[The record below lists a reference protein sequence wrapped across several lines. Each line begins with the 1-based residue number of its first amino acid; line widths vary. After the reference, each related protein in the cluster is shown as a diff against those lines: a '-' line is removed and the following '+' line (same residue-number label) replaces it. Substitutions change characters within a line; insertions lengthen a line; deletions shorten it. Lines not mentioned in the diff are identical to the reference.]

1 MVKRKIYKALSVA
14 MASSMLMATPSP
26 ALVNAE
32 ELPKDATEEVVEEL
46 KEDSKEESIESKED
60 SKEEV
65 KEELKEESAESKEA
79 ESKEEKKEDSKGE
92 SEEKTKEDSEEKDS
106 KEKEKKD
113 LEDDEESKKTCEIT
127 YSMFDF
133 DDSYEGG
140 SWGSTVT
147 KSKGGV
153 KIEYSGNYAEKVFGL
168 PKGIKG
174 TDVVSVKAN
183 LLKGS
188 KSGFSLKFRNKG
200 EEVKAAYGTD
210 VIENTD
216 KAEFDGIGLMNS
228 SGGETS
234 FTIQSI
240 TLTLKGDA
248 EDYPTPSEIKDDN
261 TKPEIQ
267 WDIPDLRDYISCD
280 EGLGKD
286 SYTGAAIMIS
296 EITDE
301 ALMDIVE
308 KHFNAVTFGN
318 EFKPD
323 SLMNYNNAKPA
334 DGQIITETWT
344 DAKGVT
350 HKDMAVPKLDFTRPE
365 KMLRVIKDWNDE
377 HPDKEIKIRG
387 HVLTWHSQTPEWFFK
402 ENYDPNGDWVSPEE
416 MTLRHEWYIKSVFE
430 HVFSSEYKDMFYG
443 WDVVNEACS
452 DSTGTYRSASAS
464 ERSNWARIY
473 GTGSKE
479 DAPDYIL
486 NAFRFANYYAHKMG
500 KDDVELYY
508 NDYNECSGNKPDAI
522 AQLLESVKRHEGDA
536 VLPTR
541 ISGFGMQGHHNMLGP
556 SKQKIVDCG
565 KRYGKIVGKI
575 QVTELDFKCSDEYDG
590 TSATEAAEYTREAY
604 RYKEIFEAYKE
615 IDADPDI
622 DVNGFTVWGVIDPN
636 SWLQTSNSAGG
647 GANGNRKQ
655 VPLLF
660 DGDYMAKPAYWAFVD
675 PSKLEPAIKSINVIQ
690 AAAGENAFAHGKAAT
705 IEGTDYTFI
714 PVWDNGKLLVKVK
727 ANGATSAKLY
737 VDFAASMEDGA
748 EVSTAEATMDE
759 NGECVLEVAANTTLS
774 AASRIALDVVVTDA
788 EGDHAYNNLRLTQD
802 EGSKYYAKGTCKPY
816 ANVAKGTVTVD
827 GDVDKAWEVAK
838 DVVLSVPGG
847 NPKATATA
855 KLLWDE
861 ENLYV
866 LMSVKDA
873 NLDASASAVHEKDS
887 VEVFID
893 ENNNKTDAYEDDDK
907 QYRINY
913 LNETSFNG
921 TKCVEDNVKH
931 AVKLT
936 DDGYMVEAAFAWT
949 DITPEVGTA
958 IGLDLQINDGEGGAR
973 IGTRSWYDE
982 TGNGWSAPKV
992 FGEVTLADKDAEDPE
1007 LPDDPTEP
1015 EEPEIIVPS
1024 VAEVADVVYTGAKL
1038 TPEVVVT
1045 AGDKVL
1051 AKDVDYTV
1059 SYKNNKNAAAKVG
1072 SGMGEEFDASLPT
1085 VEVKFIGEYA
1095 DNDAVKA
1102 NFTIAPVDFADED
1115 AIEVEPVDTFVE
1127 SIFAT
1132 RPGVTVR
1139 FNGKNLS
1146 KTNYTL
1152 QYRLGEDGKLLNKLP
1167 SHASN
1172 ADGTYYAVVT
1182 AKGKNFVGSTSVELD
1197 ILEDVNIHVLEA
1209 RVWRTA
1215 DYNRRTGDVKVKA
1228 SYTVKTNSEAKFFG
1242 TKKGDTVV
1250 LESGKDFDASI
1261 VVRER
1266 FTGLALVKLSGNGAF
1281 YGDRVVILKL
1291 N

>member
-1 MVKRKIYKALSVA
+1 MVKKKIYKALSVA
-14 MASSMLMATPSP
+14 VASTMLMATPNP
-26 ALVNAE
+26 ALVNAKE
-32 ELPKDATEEVVEEL
+32 SPSDSTDEVVEEL
-46 KEDSKEESIESKED
+46 QEETT
-60 SKEEV
+60 EE
-65 KEELKEESAESKEA
+65 
-79 ESKEEKKEDSKGE
+79 ESKEETKEE
-92 SEEKTKEDSEEKDS
+92 SEEEVKEDSEEESKDS
-106 KEKEKKD
+106 EKEDSEKEEEKKD
-113 LEDDEESKKTCEIT
+113 DSKDDEESNKTCEIT

-153 KIEYSGNYAEKVFGL
+153 KIEFSGNYAEKVFGL

-183 LLKGS
+183 LLKGN

-228 SGGETS
+228 SGGGTT

-248 EDYPTPSEIKDDN
+248 ADYPTPSEIKDDN

-267 WDIPDLRDYISCD
+267 RDIPDLRDYISCD
-280 EGLGKD
+280 KGLGKD
-286 SYTGAAIMIS
+286 SYTGAAIMVS

-301 ALMDIVE
+301 ALMDLVE

-323 SLMNYNNAKPA
+323 SLMNYNNSKPA

-350 HKDMAVPKLDFTRPE
+350 HKDMAVPKLDFSRPE
-365 KMLRVIKDWNDE
+365 RMLRVIKDWNDE

-387 HVLTWHSQTPEWFFK
+387 HVLTWHSQTPDWFFR
-402 ENYDPNGDWVSPEE
+402 ENYDPNGALVSPEE
-416 MTLRHEWYIKSVFE
+416 MSLRHEWYIKSVFE

-452 DSTGTYRSASAS
+452 DGTGTYRAGD
-464 ERSNWARIY
+464 ERSTWAKIY
-473 GTGSKE
+473 GNGSKE
-479 DAPDYIL
+479 DAPEYIL

-522 AQLLESVKRHEGDA
+522 AQLLESVKRHESDD

-556 SKQKIVDCG
+556 SKQQIINCG

-590 TSATEAAEYTREAY
+590 TSATEQAEYTREAY

-675 PSKLEPAIKSINVIQ
+675 PSKLEPAIKSLTVVQ
-690 AAAGENAFAHGKAAT
+690 AATGSDEFAHGKSAT
-705 IEGTDYTFI
+705 IEGTDYTFV
-714 PVWDNGKLLVKVK
+714 PVWNGDKLSVKVK
-727 ANGATSAKLY
+727 ANGAKSAKLF
-737 VDFAASMEDGA
+737 VDFAADMKDGA
-748 EVSTAEATMDE
+748 SVVTAEANLDE
-759 NGECVLEVAANTTLS
+759 NGECILEVAADSEL
-774 AASRIALDVVVTDA
+774 AATKRLAMDVVVTDD
-788 EGDHAYNNLRLTQD
+788 EGDHAFNNLRLTQD
-802 EGSKYYAKGTCKPY
+802 EGSKYYAKAICKPY
-816 ANVAKGTVTVD
+816 MNVTKGTVTVD
-827 GDVDKAWEVAK
+827 GEVDKTWELAK
-838 DVVLSVPGG
+838 DVNLSVVGS

-866 LMSVKDA
+866 LMNVKDDD
-873 NLDASASAVHEKDS
+873 LDASASAVHEKDS

-893 ENNNKTDAYEDDDK
+893 ENNHKSDGYEDDDK

-913 LNETSFNG
+913 LDETSFNG
-921 TKCVEDNVKH
+921 SKCVEDNVKH

-949 DITPEVGTA
+949 DITPEIGTA
-958 IGLDLQINDGEGGAR
+958 IGLDLQINDGSNGGR
-973 IGTRSWYDE
+973 IGTRCWYDE

-992 FGEVTLADKDAEDPE
+992 FGEVSLVDGEET
-1007 LPDDPTEP
+1007 PDTP
-1015 EEPEIIVPS
+1015 EEPVILTPAV
-1024 VAEVADVVYTGAKL
+1024 VEVEDVVYTGAKL

-1045 AGDKVL
+1045 AGDKELV
-1051 AKDVDYTV
+1051 KDVDYTV

-1072 SGMGEEFDASLPT
+1072 TGMGEDFDASLPT

-1095 DNDAVKA
+1095 ENEAIKA
-1102 NFTIAPVDFADED
+1102 NFTIAPVDFANED
-1115 AIEVEPVDTFVE
+1115 SIEVEPDDTFVE
-1127 SIFAT
+1127 SMFTT
-1132 RPGVTVR
+1132 RPGVTVY
-1139 FNGKNLS
+1139 FDGKKLS
-1146 KTNYTL
+1146 KSNYTL
-1152 QYRLGEDGKLLNKLP
+1152 QYRLGENGKLLNKLP
-1167 SHASN
+1167 AHASN

-1182 AKGKNFVGSTSVELD
+1182 AKGKNFVGTTSVELD
-1197 ILEDVNIHVLEA
+1197 ILEEVSIHVLEA
-1209 RVWRTA
+1209 RVWRGA
-1215 DYNRRTGDVKVKA
+1215 EYNKRTGAVKVKA
-1228 SYTVKTNSEAKFFG
+1228 SYTVKTNSEAKHFG
-1242 TKKGDTVV
+1242 VKKGTEIV
-1250 LESGKDFDASI
+1250 LESGKDFEASVI
-1261 VVRER
+1261 FRER
-1266 FTGLALVKLSGNGAF
+1266 FTGLGLVHIKGNDPLVGE
-1281 YGDRVVILKL
+1281 RVVILSL
-1291 N
+1291 R

>member
-26 ALVNAE
+26 ALVNAK
-32 ELPKDATEEVVEEL
+32 ELPEDTTEEVVEEL
-46 KEDSKEESIESKED
+46 KEDSKDETKENSKEEVKEDSKKEAEESKEEVKED
-60 SKEEV
+60 SKEE
-65 KEELKEESAESKEA
+65 
-79 ESKEEKKEDSKGE
+79 
-92 SEEKTKEDSEEKDS
+92 SEENTEEAVEEKDS
-106 KEKEKKD
+106 EKEEK
-113 LEDDEESKKTCEIT
+113 DDEESKKTCEIT

-228 SGGETS
+228 SGGEAT

-248 EDYPTPSEIKDDN
+248 ADYPTPSEIVDDN

-267 WDIPDLRDYISCD
+267 RDIPDLRDYISCD
-280 EGLGKD
+280 KGLGKD
-286 SYTGAAIMIS
+286 SYTGAAIMVS

-301 ALMDIVE
+301 ALMDLVE

-323 SLMNYNNAKPA
+323 SLMNYNNSKPA

-350 HKDMAVPKLDFTRPE
+350 HKDMAVPKLDFSRPE
-365 KMLRVIKDWNDE
+365 RMLRVIKDWNDE

-387 HVLTWHSQTPEWFFK
+387 HVLTWHSQTPDWFFR
-402 ENYDPNGDWVSPEE
+402 ENYDPNGALVSPEE
-416 MTLRHEWYIKSVFE
+416 MSLRHEWYIKSVFE

-452 DSTGTYRSASAS
+452 DGTGTYRAAD
-464 ERSNWARIY
+464 ERSTWAKIY
-473 GTGSKE
+473 GNGSKE

-486 NAFRFANYYAHKMG
+486 NAFRYANYYAHKMG

-522 AQLLESVKRHEGDA
+522 AQLLESVKRHEKDD

-556 SKQKIVDCG
+556 SKQQIVNCG

-675 PSKLEPAIKSINVIQ
+675 PSKLEPAIKSLTVVQ
-690 AAAGENAFAHGKAAT
+690 AASGKDAFAHAKSAT
-705 IEGTDYTFI
+705 IEGTEYTFL
-714 PVWDNGKLLVKVK
+714 PVWDGDKLSVKVK
-727 ANGATSAKLY
+727 ANGAKAAKLY
-737 VDFAASMEDGA
+737 VDFASDMKDGA
-748 EVSTAEATMDE
+748 SVETAEATLDE
-759 NGECVLEVAANTTLS
+759 NGEAVLEVAAPSQLVAT
-774 AASRIALDVVVTDA
+774 SRLAMDVVVTDA
-788 EGDHAYNNLRLTQD
+788 DGDHAFNNLRLTQD
-802 EGSKYYAKGTCKPY
+802 EGSKYYAKAICKPY
-816 ANVAKGTVTVD
+816 MNVTKGTVTVD
-827 GDVDKAWEVAK
+827 GDVDDAWEVAK
-838 DVVLSVPGG
+838 EVNLAVTGS

-866 LMSVKDA
+866 LMNVKDDD
-873 NLDASASAVHEKDS
+873 LDASASAVHEKDS

-893 ENNNKTDAYEDDDK
+893 ENNHKSDGYEADDK

-921 TKCVEDNVKH
+921 DKCLEDNLKH
-931 AVKLT
+931 AVKVT

-949 DITPEVGTA
+949 DITPEVGAA
-958 IGLDLQINDGEGGAR
+958 IGLDLQINDGSNGAR

-992 FGEVTLADKDAEDPE
+992 FGEVTLVDGEE
-1007 LPDDPTEP
+1007 TPDTP
-1015 EEPEIIVPS
+1015 EEPVIITPS
-1024 VAEVADVVYTGAKL
+1024 VAEVADAVYTGAKV

-1051 AKDVDYTV
+1051 VKDVDYTV

-1072 SGMGEEFDASLPT
+1072 TGMGEDFNASLPT

-1095 DNDAVKA
+1095 ENEAVKA

-1127 SIFAT
+1127 SIFTT
-1132 RPGVTVR
+1132 RPGVTVY
-1139 FNGKNLS
+1139 FNGKKLS
-1146 KTNYTL
+1146 KSNYTL
-1152 QYRLGEDGKLLNKLP
+1152 QYRLGENGKLLNKLP
-1167 SHASN
+1167 AHASN

-1182 AKGKNFVGSTSVELD
+1182 AKGKNFVGATSVELD
-1197 ILEDVNIHVLEA
+1197 ILEDVSIHVLEA
-1209 RVWRTA
+1209 RVDRNA
-1215 DYNRRTGDVKVKA
+1215 SYNKRTGAVKVKA
-1228 SYTVKTNSEAKFFG
+1228 YYTVKTNSEAKYFG
-1242 TKKGDTVV
+1242 VKKGAVV
-1250 LESGKDFDASI
+1250 KLESGKDFEAT
-1261 VVRER
+1261 VVLRER
-1266 FTGLALVKLSGNGAF
+1266 FTGLGLVHIKGNDPLVGE
-1281 YGDRVVILKL
+1281 RVVIVSLR
-1291 N
+1291 

>member
-14 MASSMLMATPSP
+14 MASSMLIATPSP
-26 ALVNAE
+26 VLVNAE

-46 KEDSKEESIESKED
+46 NEDSKEESIESKED

-65 KEELKEESAESKEA
+65 KEESAESKEA

-500 KDDVELYY
+500 KDYVELYY

-522 AQLLESVKRHEGDA
+522 AQLLESVKRHEDDA

-604 RYKEIFEAYKE
+604 RYKEVFEAYKE

-737 VDFAASMEDGA
+737 VDFAASMTDGA
-748 EVSTAEATMDE
+748 SVSTAEANLDE

-816 ANVAKGTVTVD
+816 ANVAKGTVIVD

-838 DVVLSVPGG
+838 DVVLSVPGS
-847 NPKATATA
+847 NPKATASA

-866 LMSVKDA
+866 LMNVKDA

-893 ENNNKTDAYEDDDK
+893 ENNNKSEAYEDDDK

-931 AVKLT
+931 AVRLT

-1146 KTNYTL
+1146 KKNYTL

-1215 DYNRRTGDVKVKA
+1215 DYNRRTGAVKVKA

>member
-26 ALVNAE
+26 ALVNAK
-32 ELPKDATEEVVEEL
+32 ELPEDTTEEVAEEL
-46 KEDSKEESIESKED
+46 KEDSKDETKENSKEEVKEDSKKETEESKEEVKED
-60 SKEEV
+60 SKEES
-65 KEELKEESAESKEA
+65 EENTEEALGEEDSE
-79 ESKEEKKEDSKGE
+79 KEEK
-92 SEEKTKEDSEEKDS
+92 
-106 KEKEKKD
+106 
-113 LEDDEESKKTCEIT
+113 DDEESKKTCEIT

-153 KIEYSGNYAEKVFGL
+153 KIEFSGNYAEKVFGL

-228 SGGETS
+228 SGGEAT

-248 EDYPTPSEIKDDN
+248 ADYPTPSEIKDDN

-267 WDIPDLRDYISCD
+267 WDIPDLRDYVSS
-280 EGLGKD
+280 EKGLGKD
-286 SYTGAAIMIS
+286 SHTGAAIMVS

-350 HKDMAVPKLDFTRPE
+350 HKDMAVPKLDFSRPE
-365 KMLRVIKDWNDE
+365 RMLRVIKDWNDE

-522 AQLLESVKRHEGDA
+522 AQLLESVKRHEGDD

-541 ISGFGMQGHHNMLGP
+541 ISGFGMQGHYNMLSP
-556 SKQKIVDCG
+556 SKQKVIDCG

-590 TSATEAAEYTREAY
+590 TSATESAEYTREAY
-604 RYKEIFEAYKE
+604 RYKEIYEAYKE

-660 DGDYMAKPAYWAFVD
+660 DGDYMAKPAYWA
-675 PSKLEPAIKSINVIQ
+675 
-690 AAAGENAFAHGKAAT
+690 
-705 IEGTDYTFI
+705 
-714 PVWDNGKLLVKVK
+714 
-727 ANGATSAKLY
+727 
-737 VDFAASMEDGA
+737 
-748 EVSTAEATMDE
+748 
-759 NGECVLEVAANTTLS
+759 
-774 AASRIALDVVVTDA
+774 
-788 EGDHAYNNLRLTQD
+788 
-802 EGSKYYAKGTCKPY
+802 
-816 ANVAKGTVTVD
+816 
-827 GDVDKAWEVAK
+827 
-838 DVVLSVPGG
+838 
-847 NPKATATA
+847 
-855 KLLWDE
+855 
-861 ENLYV
+861 
-866 LMSVKDA
+866 
-873 NLDASASAVHEKDS
+873 
-887 VEVFID
+887 
-893 ENNNKTDAYEDDDK
+893 
-907 QYRINY
+907 
-913 LNETSFNG
+913 
-921 TKCVEDNVKH
+921 
-931 AVKLT
+931 
-936 DDGYMVEAAFAWT
+936 
-949 DITPEVGTA
+949 
-958 IGLDLQINDGEGGAR
+958 
-973 IGTRSWYDE
+973 
-982 TGNGWSAPKV
+982 
-992 FGEVTLADKDAEDPE
+992 
-1007 LPDDPTEP
+1007 
-1015 EEPEIIVPS
+1015 
-1024 VAEVADVVYTGAKL
+1024 
-1038 TPEVVVT
+1038 
-1045 AGDKVL
+1045 
-1051 AKDVDYTV
+1051 
-1059 SYKNNKNAAAKVG
+1059 
-1072 SGMGEEFDASLPT
+1072 
-1085 VEVKFIGEYA
+1085 
-1095 DNDAVKA
+1095 
-1102 NFTIAPVDFADED
+1102 
-1115 AIEVEPVDTFVE
+1115 
-1127 SIFAT
+1127 
-1132 RPGVTVR
+1132 
-1139 FNGKNLS
+1139 
-1146 KTNYTL
+1146 
-1152 QYRLGEDGKLLNKLP
+1152 
-1167 SHASN
+1167 
-1172 ADGTYYAVVT
+1172 
-1182 AKGKNFVGSTSVELD
+1182 
-1197 ILEDVNIHVLEA
+1197 
-1209 RVWRTA
+1209 
-1215 DYNRRTGDVKVKA
+1215 
-1228 SYTVKTNSEAKFFG
+1228 
-1242 TKKGDTVV
+1242 
-1250 LESGKDFDASI
+1250 
-1261 VVRER
+1261 
-1266 FTGLALVKLSGNGAF
+1266 
-1281 YGDRVVILKL
+1281 
-1291 N
+1291 

>member
-26 ALVNAE
+26 ALVNAK
-32 ELPKDATEEVVEEL
+32 ELPEDTTEEVVEEL
-46 KEDSKEESIESKED
+46 KEDSKDETKENSKEEVKEDSKKEAEESKEEVKED
-60 SKEEV
+60 SKEES
-65 KEELKEESAESKEA
+65 EENTEEAV
-79 ESKEEKKEDSKGE
+79 EEKG
-92 SEEKTKEDSEEKDS
+92 
-106 KEKEKKD
+106 
-113 LEDDEESKKTCEIT
+113 EIT

-228 SGGETS
+228 SGGEAT

-248 EDYPTPSEIKDDN
+248 ADYPTPSEIVDDN

-267 WDIPDLRDYISCD
+267 RDIPDLRDYISCD
-280 EGLGKD
+280 KGLGKD
-286 SYTGAAIMIS
+286 SYTGAAIMVS

-301 ALMDIVE
+301 ALMDLVE

-323 SLMNYNNAKPA
+323 SLMNYNNSKPA

-350 HKDMAVPKLDFTRPE
+350 HKDMAVPKLDFSRPE
-365 KMLRVIKDWNDE
+365 RMLRVIKDWNDE

-387 HVLTWHSQTPEWFFK
+387 HVLTWHSQTPDWFFR
-402 ENYDPNGDWVSPEE
+402 ENYDPNGALVSPEE
-416 MTLRHEWYIKSVFE
+416 MSLRHEWYIKSVFE

-452 DSTGTYRSASAS
+452 DGTGTYRAAD
-464 ERSNWARIY
+464 ERSTWAKIY
-473 GTGSKE
+473 GNGSKE

-486 NAFRFANYYAHKMG
+486 NAFRYANYYAHKMG

-522 AQLLESVKRHEGDA
+522 AQLLESVKRHEKDD

-556 SKQKIVDCG
+556 SKQQIVNCG

-675 PSKLEPAIKSINVIQ
+675 PSKLEPAIKSLTVVQ
-690 AAAGENAFAHGKAAT
+690 AASGKDAFAHAKSAT
-705 IEGTDYTFI
+705 IEGTEYTFL
-714 PVWDNGKLLVKVK
+714 PVWDGDKLSVKVK
-727 ANGATSAKLY
+727 ANGAKAAKLY
-737 VDFAASMEDGA
+737 VDFASDMKDGA
-748 EVSTAEATMDE
+748 SVETAEATLDE
-759 NGECVLEVAANTTLS
+759 NGEAVLEVAAPSQLVAT
-774 AASRIALDVVVTDA
+774 SRLAMDVVVTDA
-788 EGDHAYNNLRLTQD
+788 DGDHAFNNLRLTQD
-802 EGSKYYAKGTCKPY
+802 EGSKYYAKAICKPY
-816 ANVAKGTVTVD
+816 MNVTKGTVTVD
-827 GDVDKAWEVAK
+827 GDVDDAWEVAK
-838 DVVLSVPGG
+838 EVNLAVTGS

-866 LMSVKDA
+866 LMNVKDDD
-873 NLDASASAVHEKDS
+873 LDASASAVHEKDS

-893 ENNNKTDAYEDDDK
+893 ENNHKSDGYEADDK

-921 TKCVEDNVKH
+921 DKCLEDNLKH
-931 AVKLT
+931 AVKVT

-949 DITPEVGTA
+949 DITPEVGAA
-958 IGLDLQINDGEGGAR
+958 IGLDLQINDGSNGAR

-992 FGEVTLADKDAEDPE
+992 FGEVTLVDGEE
-1007 LPDDPTEP
+1007 TPDTP
-1015 EEPEIIVPS
+1015 EEPVIITPS
-1024 VAEVADVVYTGAKL
+1024 VAEVADAVYTGAKV

-1051 AKDVDYTV
+1051 VKDVDYTV

-1072 SGMGEEFDASLPT
+1072 TGMGEDFNASLPT

-1095 DNDAVKA
+1095 ENEAVKA

-1127 SIFAT
+1127 SIFTT
-1132 RPGVTVR
+1132 RPGVTVY
-1139 FNGKNLS
+1139 FNGKKLS
-1146 KTNYTL
+1146 KSNYTL
-1152 QYRLGEDGKLLNKLP
+1152 QYRLGENGKLLNKLP
-1167 SHASN
+1167 AHASN

-1182 AKGKNFVGSTSVELD
+1182 AKGKNFVGATSVELD
-1197 ILEDVNIHVLEA
+1197 ILEDVSIHVLEA
-1209 RVWRTA
+1209 RVDRNA
-1215 DYNRRTGDVKVKA
+1215 SYNKRTGAVKVKA
-1228 SYTVKTNSEAKFFG
+1228 YYTVKTNSEAKYFG
-1242 TKKGDTVV
+1242 VKKGAVV
-1250 LESGKDFDASI
+1250 KLESGKDFEAT
-1261 VVRER
+1261 VVLRER
-1266 FTGLALVKLSGNGAF
+1266 FTGLGLVHIKGNDPLVGE
-1281 YGDRVVILKL
+1281 RVVIVSLR
-1291 N
+1291 

>member
-26 ALVNAE
+26 ALVNAK
-32 ELPKDATEEVVEEL
+32 ELPEDTTEEVVEEL
-46 KEDSKEESIESKED
+46 KEDSKDETKENSKEEVKEDSKKEAEESKEEVKED
-60 SKEEV
+60 SKEE
-65 KEELKEESAESKEA
+65 
-79 ESKEEKKEDSKGE
+79 
-92 SEEKTKEDSEEKDS
+92 SEENTEEAVEEKDS
-106 KEKEKKD
+106 EKEEK
-113 LEDDEESKKTCEIT
+113 DDEESKKTCEIT

-228 SGGETS
+228 SGGEAT

-248 EDYPTPSEIKDDN
+248 ADYPTPSEIVDDN

-267 WDIPDLRDYISCD
+267 RDIPDLRDYISCD
-280 EGLGKD
+280 KGLGKD
-286 SYTGAAIMIS
+286 SYTGAAIMVS

-301 ALMDIVE
+301 ALMDLVE

-323 SLMNYNNAKPA
+323 SLMNYNNSKPA

-350 HKDMAVPKLDFTRPE
+350 HKDMAVPKLDFSRPE
-365 KMLRVIKDWNDE
+365 RMLRVIKDWNDE

-387 HVLTWHSQTPEWFFK
+387 HVLTWHSQTPDWFFR
-402 ENYDPNGDWVSPEE
+402 ENYDPNGALVSPEE
-416 MTLRHEWYIKSVFE
+416 MSLRHEWYIKSVFE

-452 DSTGTYRSASAS
+452 DGTGTYRAAD
-464 ERSNWARIY
+464 ERSTWAKIY
-473 GTGSKE
+473 GNGSKE

-486 NAFRFANYYAHKMG
+486 NAFRYANYYAHKMG

-522 AQLLESVKRHEGDA
+522 AQLLESVKRHEKDD

-556 SKQKIVDCG
+556 SKQQIVNCG

-675 PSKLEPAIKSINVIQ
+675 PSKLEPAIKSLTVVQ
-690 AAAGENAFAHGKAAT
+690 AASGKDAFAHAKSAT
-705 IEGTDYTFI
+705 IEGTEYTFL
-714 PVWDNGKLLVKVK
+714 PVWDGDKLSVKVK
-727 ANGATSAKLY
+727 ANGAKAAKLY
-737 VDFAASMEDGA
+737 VDFASDMKDGA
-748 EVSTAEATMDE
+748 SVETAEATLDE
-759 NGECVLEVAANTTLS
+759 NGEAVLEVAAPSQLVAT
-774 AASRIALDVVVTDA
+774 SRLAMDVVVTDA
-788 EGDHAYNNLRLTQD
+788 DGDHAFNNLRLTQD
-802 EGSKYYAKGTCKPY
+802 EGSKYYAKAICKPY
-816 ANVAKGTVTVD
+816 MNVTKGTVTVD
-827 GDVDKAWEVAK
+827 GDVDDAWEVAK
-838 DVVLSVPGG
+838 EVNLAVTGS

-866 LMSVKDA
+866 LMNVKDDD
-873 NLDASASAVHEKDS
+873 LDASASAVHEKDS

-893 ENNNKTDAYEDDDK
+893 ENNHKSDGYEADDK

-921 TKCVEDNVKH
+921 DKCLEDNLKH
-931 AVKLT
+931 AVKVT

-949 DITPEVGTA
+949 DITPEVGAA
-958 IGLDLQINDGEGGAR
+958 IGLDLQINDGSNGAR

-992 FGEVTLADKDAEDPE
+992 FGEVTLVDGEE
-1007 LPDDPTEP
+1007 TPDTP
-1015 EEPEIIVPS
+1015 EEPVIITPS
-1024 VAEVADVVYTGAKL
+1024 VAEVADAVYTGAKV

-1051 AKDVDYTV
+1051 VKDVDYTV

-1072 SGMGEEFDASLPT
+1072 TGMGEDFNASLPT

-1095 DNDAVKA
+1095 ENEAVKA

-1127 SIFAT
+1127 SIFTT
-1132 RPGVTVR
+1132 RPGVTVY
-1139 FNGKNLS
+1139 FNGKTLS
-1146 KTNYTL
+1146 KSNYTL
-1152 QYRLGEDGKLLNKLP
+1152 QYRLGENGKLLNKLP
-1167 SHASN
+1167 AHASN

-1182 AKGKNFVGSTSVELD
+1182 AKGKNFVGATSVELD
-1197 ILEDVNIHVLEA
+1197 ILEDVSIHVLEA
-1209 RVWRTA
+1209 RVDRNA
-1215 DYNRRTGDVKVKA
+1215 SYNKRTGAVKVKA
-1228 SYTVKTNSEAKFFG
+1228 YYTVKTNSEAKYFG
-1242 TKKGDTVV
+1242 VKKGAVV
-1250 LESGKDFDASI
+1250 KLESGKDFEAT
-1261 VVRER
+1261 VVLRER
-1266 FTGLALVKLSGNGAF
+1266 FTGLGLVHIKGNDPLVGE
-1281 YGDRVVILKL
+1281 RVVIVSLR
-1291 N
+1291 

>member
-1 MVKRKIYKALSVA
+1 MVKKKIYKALSVA
-14 MASSMLMATPSP
+14 VASTMLMATPNP
-26 ALVNAE
+26 ALVNAKE
-32 ELPKDATEEVVEEL
+32 SPSDSTEEVVEEL
-46 KEDSKEESIESKED
+46 QEEEET
-60 SKEEV
+60 EEV
-65 KEELKEESAESKEA
+65 KEESKEEAEESKGEDKEESKEEKEDSEDSDKEDAEA
-79 ESKEEKKEDSKGE
+79 EEEKKEDSKE
-92 SEEKTKEDSEEKDS
+92 
-106 KEKEKKD
+106 
-113 LEDDEESKKTCEIT
+113 DEESNKTCEIT

-228 SGGETS
+228 SGGGTT

-248 EDYPTPSEIKDDN
+248 ADYPTPSEIKDDN

-267 WDIPDLRDYISCD
+267 RDIPDLRDYISCD
-280 EGLGKD
+280 KGLGKD
-286 SYTGAAIMIS
+286 SYTGAAIMAS

-301 ALMDIVE
+301 ALMDLVE

-323 SLMNYNNAKPA
+323 SLMNYNNSKPA

-350 HKDMAVPKLDFTRPE
+350 HKDMAVPKLDFSRPE
-365 KMLRVIKDWNDE
+365 RMLRVIKDWNDE

-452 DSTGTYRSASAS
+452 DGSGTYRSASAS

-473 GTGSKE
+473 GIGSKE
-479 DAPDYIL
+479 DAPEYIL
-486 NAFRFANYYAHKMG
+486 NAFRYANYYAHKMG

-522 AQLLESVKRHEGDA
+522 AQLLESVKRHESDD

-556 SKQKIVDCG
+556 SKQQIINCG

-590 TSATEAAEYTREAY
+590 TSATEQAEYTREAY
-604 RYKEIFEAYKE
+604 RYKEIFDAYKE

-675 PSKLEPAIKSINVIQ
+675 PSKLEPAIKSLTVVQ
-690 AAAGENAFAHGKAAT
+690 AATGSDEFAHGKSAA
-705 IEGTDYTFI
+705 IEGTDYTFV
-714 PVWDNGKLLVKVK
+714 PVWTGDKLLVKVK
-727 ANGATSAKLY
+727 ANGAKAAKLY
-737 VDFAASMEDGA
+737 VDFASDMKDGA
-748 EVSTAEATMDE
+748 SVVTAEANLDE
-759 NGECVLEVAANTTLS
+759 NGECVLEVAADSELVAT
-774 AASRIALDVVVTDA
+774 SRLAMDVVVTDA
-788 EGDHAYNNLRLTQD
+788 DGDHAFNNLRLTQA
-802 EGSKYYAKGTCKPY
+802 EGSKYYAKAICKPY
-816 ANVAKGTVTVD
+816 MNVTKGTVTVD
-827 GDVDKAWEVAK
+827 GDVDEAWEIAK
-838 DVVLSVPGG
+838 NVDLSVAGS

-866 LMSVKDA
+866 LMNVKDDD
-873 NLDASASAVHEKDS
+873 LDASASAVHEKDS

-893 ENNNKTDAYEDDDK
+893 ENNHKSDGYEEDDK

-921 TKCVEDNVKH
+921 DKCLEDNVKH
-931 AVKLT
+931 AVKVT
-936 DDGYMVEAAFAWT
+936 DDGYVVEAAFAWT

-958 IGLDLQINDGEGGAR
+958 IGLDLQINDGSNGAR

-992 FGEVTLADKDAEDPE
+992 FGEVSLVDGEET
-1007 LPDDPTEP
+1007 PDTP
-1015 EEPEIIVPS
+1015 EEPVIVTPA
-1024 VAEVADVVYTGAKL
+1024 VAEVADVVYTGAKV

-1051 AKDVDYTV
+1051 VKDVDYTV

-1072 SGMGEEFDASLPT
+1072 TGMGEDFDAALPT
-1085 VEVKFIGEYA
+1085 VEVKFIGEYSE
-1095 DNDAVKA
+1095 NEAVRA

-1132 RPGVTVR
+1132 RPGVTVY
-1139 FNGKNLS
+1139 FNGKKLS
-1146 KTNYTL
+1146 KSNYTL
-1152 QYRLGEDGKLLNKLP
+1152 QYRLGENGKLLNKLP
-1167 SHASN
+1167 AHASN

-1182 AKGKNFVGSTSVELD
+1182 AKGKNFVGATSVELD
-1197 ILEDVNIHVLEA
+1197 ILEEVSIHVLEA
-1209 RVWRTA
+1209 RVNRNVS
-1215 DYNRRTGDVKVKA
+1215 YNKRTGAVKVKA
-1228 SYTVKTNSEAKFFG
+1228 YYTVKTNSEAKYFG
-1242 TKKGDTVV
+1242 VKKGSVV
-1250 LESGKDFDASI
+1250 TLESGKDFEASV

-1266 FTGLALVKLSGNGAF
+1266 FTGLGLVHIKGNDPLVGE
-1281 YGDRVVILKL
+1281 RVVIVSFR
-1291 N
+1291 